1 MSTLTVRLPDQ
12 LMGEVEKISKSQKLS
27 RAGYVRKALESMNKE
42 ILAAQR
48 RERLA
53 NASLRVRDESMKIN
67 AEFDATENAPED

>member
-12 LMGEVEKISKSQKLS
+12 LMHEVEKISKGQNLS

-42 ILAAQR
+42 VLASHR

-53 NASLRVRDESMKIN
+53 KASFRVRDESMKIN
-67 AEFDATENAPED
+67 AEFDATEDSPEN